1 MYGNSVRVLQL
12 SRRRRKCYP
21 IDEGAAQAAEGRW
34 RRQGTGHRAQHSQQ
48 WGDKTCG
55 LTYAHWLHL
64 HSKRRRTP
72 SCLENKVGR
81 GLYLRGC
88 PAPGQVAQGTTHT
101 GHRAQGTGH
110 RAQGTELRAQRGGG
124 DSKQM
129 HTGNQGIT

>member
-64 HSKRRRTP
+64 LVTSEA
-72 SCLENKVGR
+72 S
-81 GLYLRGC
+81 
-88 PAPGQVAQGTTHT
+88 QG
-101 GHRAQGTGH
+101 A
-110 RAQGTELRAQRGGG
+110 
-124 DSKQM
+124 D
-129 HTGNQGIT
+129 